1 MMFCTVLNYVQMR
14 LLGEGPDGGE
24 ENACERAR
32 KWILDHGT
40 ATAISSWGKTWLA
53 ILGVYEWD
61 GCNPM
66 PPEFWVFP
74 TIFPMHPAK
83 MLCYCRLTY
92 MSMSYF
98 YGKKF
103 VGRITPLLL
112 KIRREIYNQPYEQ
125 INWGGVRH
133 LCAKEDNYYPHGVT
147 QKLLWDALYNFVEPL
162 LSRWPFKR
170 LRAKALHR
178 TMEHIHYEDENSR
191 YITIGA
197 VEKSLNM
204 LACWVDDPNG
214 LAFKKHLARISDY
227 FWLGEDGMN
236 LQSFGSQT
244 WDTSFA
250 LQALLACSDLVE
262 EPSVMFGRGHNFL
275 KLSQVTE
282 NPSGDF
288 KAMFRHTSKG
298 SWTFSDRDHGWPV
311 SDCTAES
318 LKCCLLFST
327 MPPNIVGDKIQFQN
341 LNDAVD
347 IIFSLQNGENGGCSA
362 WEPSGEKL
370 WLEWFNPVEFLK
382 DLVIEYEYVECTSS
396 SIHAL
401 VMLRKLHPTHRVKE
415 IEEFIFKAVKF
426 IEDVQQPDGSW
437 YGNWGICFIYATWF
451 GIGGLVAAGKTYE
464 NCVAIQKGVSFL
476 LETQQEDGGWG
487 ESYIS
492 YWYIQGVCSFGWRPI
507 KLDSHF
513 ICIDGFNPWWP
524 GKERSNTT
532 S

>member
-1 MMFCTVLNYVQMR
+1 
-14 LLGEGPDGGE
+14 
-24 ENACERAR
+24 
-32 KWILDHGT
+32 
-40 ATAISSWGKTWLA
+40 
-53 ILGVYEWD
+53 
-61 GCNPM
+61 
-66 PPEFWVFP
+66 
-74 TIFPMHPAK
+74 

-191 YITIGA
+191 YITIGV

-227 FWLGEDGMN
+227 FWVGEDGMN

-262 EPSVMFGRGHNFL
+262 EPSVMFERGHNFL

-327 MPPNIVGDKIQFQN
+327 MPRNIVGDKIQFQN

-347 IIFSLQNGENGGCSA
+347 IIFSLQNKKNGGCSA

-396 SIHAL
+396 SIQAL
-401 VMLRKLHPTHRVKE
+401 VMLRKLHPTHRVDE
-415 IEEFIFKAVKF
+415 IDEFIFKAVKF

-451 GIGGLVAAGKTYE
+451 GLGGLVAAGKTYE

-487 ESYIS
+487 ESYLS
-492 YWYIQGVCSFGWRPI
+492 CP
-507 KLDSHF
+507 K
-513 ICIDGFNPWWP
+513 
-524 GKERSNTT
+524 KEYVPLAGGRSNLIQT
-532 S
+532 SFALMGLILGGQAKRDPIPLQVAARLLINSQTEIGDFPQQELMGVFMRNCMMHYGAYRNIFSYLGSSGIHVFQ

>member
-1 MMFCTVLNYVQMR
+1 
-14 LLGEGPDGGE
+14 
-24 ENACERAR
+24 
-32 KWILDHGT
+32 
-40 ATAISSWGKTWLA
+40 
-53 ILGVYEWD
+53 
-61 GCNPM
+61 
-66 PPEFWVFP
+66 
-74 TIFPMHPAK
+74 

-103 VGRITPLLL
+103 VGRITPQLL

-162 LSRWPFKR
+162 LSRWTFKR

-191 YITIGA
+191 YITIGV

-214 LAFKKHLARISDY
+214 LAFIKHLARISDY

-275 KLSQVTE
+275 NHSQVTE

-288 KAMFRHTSKG
+288 KAMFRHRSKG

-347 IIFSLQNGENGGCSA
+347 IIFSLQGKNGGCSA

-396 SIHAL
+396 SIQAL

-437 YGNWGICFIYATWF
+437 YGNWGVCFIYATWF
-451 GIGGLVAAGKTYE
+451 GLGGLVDAGKTYE

-487 ESYIS
+487 ESYLS
-492 YWYIQGVCSFGWRPI
+492 CP
-507 KLDSHF
+507 K
-513 ICIDGFNPWWP
+513 
-524 GKERSNTT
+524 KEYVPLAGGRSNLIHT
-532 S
+532 SFALMGLILGGQAKRDPTPLHVAARLLINSQTEIGDFPQQEIMGVFLRN